1 MVHGGTEK
9 TAKNFNFKTRQ
20 IAEKQTSRAKNTEEM
35 IKDGGLSLK
44 VEFLPPNNGS
54 KKCLEKSLHEPKSKV
69 KIYTTS
75 KKKLITQLYFHFF
88 ILYSHSLFVTQPAIT
103 YSKLAI
109 ETL

>member
-20 IAEKQTSRAKNTEEM
+20 IAEKHTSRVKNTEDM
-35 IKDGGLSLK
+35 IKNGGLSFKTQLK
-44 VEFLPPNNGS
+44 VEFLPRNNGS

-75 KKKLITQLYFHFF
+75 KKSKLHNCISISSFF
-88 ILYSHSLFVTQPAIT
+88 ILIPYL
-103 YSKLAI
+103 
-109 ETL
+109 